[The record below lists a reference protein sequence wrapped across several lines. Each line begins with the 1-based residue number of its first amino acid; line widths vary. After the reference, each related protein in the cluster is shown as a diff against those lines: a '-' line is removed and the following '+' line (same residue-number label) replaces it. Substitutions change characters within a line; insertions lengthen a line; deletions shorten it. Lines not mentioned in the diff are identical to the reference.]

1 MGQRPAGMSVGS
13 VAFNLLT
20 DIPGPRCPEESLKT
34 HSSICVFLG
43 YFGAVFVFDPQGC
56 DSPLSVKVRRRWCLC
71 RGVSLN
77 TEILS
82 IYSCVCVC
90 VWNKRMFE
98 RESAERV
105 VLENECEEGARL
117 VFRSTFSWK
126 EDPCCF
132 PLWPW
137 LTVWIHYAFSG
148 ALVQKSALK
157 PPTHHPVPP
166 CQPINWAYIYYFDLS
181 FAGEWHQSGSSTHSS
196 VKRRRCHPHSV
207 RGRPL
212 ACAGFVVSEEERQS
226 LGQHNYNENQLG
238 RSVRRNWMNQAR

>member
-1 MGQRPAGMSVGS
+1 MMGQRPAGMSVGS

-90 VWNKRMFE
+90 ETNVCLREKVQSVLCWRMSVKKEPGSSLDQPFRGKRTHAVFLFGRGWLYEFIMPLVEHSSKNQHWNPPPTTPCPPANP
-98 RESAERV
+98 SI
-105 VLENECEEGARL
+105 GP
-117 VFRSTFSWK
+117 TFIILT
-126 EDPCCF
+126 F
-132 PLWPW
+132 PLQGSDIK
-137 LTVWIHYAFSG
+137 VD
-148 ALVQKSALK
+148 
-157 PPTHHPVPP
+157 PPL
-166 CQPINWAYIYYFDLS
+166 I
-181 FAGEWHQSGSSTHSS
+181 
-196 VKRRRCHPHSV
+196 
-207 RGRPL
+207 PL
-212 ACAGFVVSEEERQS
+212 
-226 LGQHNYNENQLG
+226 
-238 RSVRRNWMNQAR
+238 